1 MPSKS
6 AKAGAAKAAGGRK
19 KGAPKK
25 GASVVGISKGRG
37 AAAKPA
43 TRSAVDQEKT
53 ARINSINV
61 PKKSGRNTTDEK
73 PSAPPTSKPAPR
85 KAGVMTN
92 IKANANDRLAEELPA
107 RTRSSARSSASR
119 LSATAKNF
127 VPQQG
132 NHTLGWQGIDF
143 EAGDGV
149 IVAGDVDQEAAVS
162 FDSSLRHVSFNE
174 PAAAV
179 EPALGADKK
188 DDMLPDYDS
197 DSANVAALEGP
208 GARSAP
214 RQFHNLSGRE

>member
-143 EAGDGV
+143 GAGDGV

-162 FDSSLRHVSFNE
+162 FDNRKRHVSFNE
-174 PAAAV
+174 PAAA
-179 EPALGADKK
+179 EEHAW
-188 DDMLPDYDS
+188 S
-197 DSANVAALEGP
+197 T
-208 GARSAP
+208 RI
-214 RQFHNLSGRE
+214 

>member
-25 GASVVGISKGRG
+25 GASVVGISKSRG

-85 KAGVMTN
+85 KAGVMN
-92 IKANANDRLAEELPA
+92 DIKANANDRLAVELPA

-132 NHTLGWQGIDF
+132 DHTLGWQGIDF
-143 EAGDGV
+143 GAGDGV
-149 IVAGDVDQEAAVS
+149 IVPQT
-162 FDSSLRHVSFNE
+162 
-174 PAAAV
+174 
-179 EPALGADKK
+179 
-188 DDMLPDYDS
+188 
-197 DSANVAALEGP
+197 
-208 GARSAP
+208 
-214 RQFHNLSGRE
+214 